1 MSTLR
6 HIETVPFRLPLKSA
20 LRWGAASSLKSVEH
34 TLIKVTLEDGT
45 EDGVAG
51 LSEALSR
58 PTIYGETPQSI
69 AGALKYLAEALGG
82 VDIEDEAG
90 IARALGSLAFN
101 HTAKGGLDMALWD
114 ARFKAR
120 GQNLFD
126 GFAGPHTQL
135 KVSYIL
141 GISSLTDMLTEARA
155 VYAQGVRV
163 LKVKV
168 GRDYAKDL
176 ELVRILRGE
185 LPELELYADSNE
197 TLSVE
202 TAPHVLEVM
211 RASGLLW
218 VEEPLPVHLLRA
230 RADLRKLEILPLIA
244 DDSCFTLS
252 ALERELDFD
261 TFDILNIKT
270 ARTGF
275 TESLKMLELV
285 RGAGKSVMVG
295 SQAGSLLS
303 TRFAALL
310 ASRDG
315 VDKSSELSFFLKLEG
330 DIARPNPVLREG
342 ILMLEDLREV
352 ALDDTALESFR
363 SGKVHQ
369 Q

>member
-6 HIETVPFRLPLKSA
+6 HVETVPFRLPLKSA
-20 LRWGAASSLKSVEH
+20 LRWGAASSLTHAEH
-34 TLIKVTLEDGT
+34 TLIRVTLEDGT
-45 EDGVAG
+45 VG

-58 PTIYGETPQSI
+58 PTIYGETPPSI
-69 AGALKYLAEALGG
+69 AGAVNYVAGALEG

-90 IARALGSLAFN
+90 IARAFKTLAFN

-120 GQNLFD
+120 GQNLFE
-126 GFAGPHTQL
+126 GFKGPNTQL

-141 GISSLTDMLTEARA
+141 GISSLTDMLEEARA

-168 GRDYAKDL
+168 GRDYNKDL
-176 ELVRILRGE
+176 ELVRILRSE
-185 LPELELYADSNE
+185 LPKLELYADSNE

-202 TAPHVLEVM
+202 SAPRVLEAM
-211 RASGLLW
+211 RSAGLLW

-230 RADLRKLEILPLIA
+230 RADLRKLEILPLVA
-244 DDSCFTLS
+244 DDSCFTLNS
-252 ALERELDFD
+252 LERELDFD

-275 TESLKMLELV
+275 TESLKMLELAK
-285 RGAGKSVMVG
+285 GAGKSVMVG

-310 ASRDG
+310 ASREG
-315 VDKSSELSFFLKLEG
+315 VDKPSELSFFLKLGG
-330 DIARPNPVLREG
+330 DIARPNPVLEEG
-342 ILMLEDLREV
+342 ILRLEDLREV
-352 ALDDTALESFR
+352 ALDDTALERFR
-363 SGKVHQ
+363 SGKGRPQ
-369 Q
+369 

>member
-1 MSTLR
+1 MPHIRTL
-6 HIETVPFRLPLKSA
+6 ETVAFRLPLKSA
-20 LRWGAASSLKSVEH
+20 LRWGASSSLTHAEH
-34 TLIKVTLEDGT
+34 TLIRVTLEDGT
-45 EDGVAG
+45 FG

-69 AGALKYLAEALGG
+69 AGAVNYLAGALEG
-82 VDIEDEAG
+82 VDIEDEEG
-90 IARALGSLAFN
+90 IARAFKTLAFN

-126 GFAGPHTQL
+126 DFAGPNTQL

-141 GISSLTDMLTEARA
+141 GISSLEDMLTEARA

-176 ELVRILRGE
+176 ELVRILRAE

-197 TLSVE
+197 TLGVE
-202 TAPHVLEVM
+202 SAPRVLEAM
-211 RASGLLW
+211 QSAGLRW

-244 DDSCFTLS
+244 DDSCFTLNS
-252 ALERELDFD
+252 LERELDFD
-261 TFDILNIKT
+261 TFDILNLKT

-275 TESLKMLELV
+275 TESLEMLELA
-285 RGAGKSVMVG
+285 RSAGKSVMVG
-295 SQAGSLLS
+295 SQAGSLIS
-303 TRFAALL
+303 TRLAALL
-310 ASRDG
+310 ASREG
-315 VDKSSELSFFLKLEG
+315 VDKPSELSFFLKLEG
-330 DIARPNPVLREG
+330 DIAQPNPVLTEG
-342 ILMLEDLREV
+342 ILTLEDLRGV
-352 ALDDTALESFR
+352 VMDAAALER
-363 SGKVHQ
+363 YRTV
-369 Q
+369 

>member
-20 LRWGAASSLKSVEH
+20 LRWGATSSLTHAEH

-45 EDGVAG
+45 TG

-58 PTIYGETPQSI
+58 PTIYGETPPSI
-69 AGALKYLAEALGG
+69 AGAVNYLAGALGG
-82 VDIEDEAG
+82 VDIEDEVG

-120 GQNLFD
+120 GQNMFD
-126 GFAGPHTQL
+126 DFKGPNRQL

-141 GISSLTDMLTEARA
+141 GISSLSDMLTEART

-168 GRDYAKDL
+168 GRDYTKDL

-185 LPELELYADSNE
+185 LPKLELYADSNE

-202 TAPHVLEVM
+202 NAPRVLEAM
-211 RASGLLW
+211 QSAGLLW
-218 VEEPLPVHLLRA
+218 VEEALPVHLLRA

-244 DDSCFTLS
+244 DDSCFTLN

-261 TFDILNIKT
+261 TFDIFNIKT

-275 TESLKMLELV
+275 TESLKMLELAT
-285 RGAGKSVMVG
+285 GAGKSVMVG
-295 SQAGSLLS
+295 SQAAGLLS

-310 ASRDG
+310 ASQAG
-315 VDKSSELSFFLKLEG
+315 VDKPSELSFFLKLEG
-330 DIARPNPVLREG
+330 DICAPNPVLKDG
-342 ILMLEDLREV
+342 ILTLEDLREV
-352 ALDDTALESFR
+352 VLDETALER
-363 SGKVHQ
+363 YRTV
-369 Q
+369 

>member
-1 MSTLR
+1 MPHIRTL
-6 HIETVPFRLPLKSA
+6 ETVPFRLPLNNT
-20 LRWGAASSLKSVEH
+20 LRWGAASSLTHAEH

-45 EDGVAG
+45 FG

-69 AGALKYLAEALGG
+69 AGAVKYLAGALGG
-82 VDIEDEAG
+82 VDIEDEDA

-120 GQNLFD
+120 GQSLFD
-126 GFAGPHTQL
+126 DFKGPNKQL

-141 GISSLTDMLTEARA
+141 GISSLSDMLLEARA

-176 ELVRILRGE
+176 ELVRILRTE

-202 TAPHVLEVM
+202 TAPRVLETM
-211 RASGLLW
+211 REAGLLW
-218 VEEPLPVHLLRA
+218 VEEALPVHLLRA

-244 DDSCFTLS
+244 DDSCFTLN

-261 TFDILNIKT
+261 TFDILNLKT

-275 TESLKMLELV
+275 TESLKMLELA
-285 RGAGKSVMVG
+285 RSAGKSVMVG

-310 ASRDG
+310 ASREG
-315 VDKSSELSFFLKLEG
+315 VDKPSELSFFLKLEC
-330 DIARPNPVLREG
+330 DICTPNPVLREG
-342 ILMLEDLREV
+342 ILTLEDLREV
-352 ALDDTALESFR
+352 ALDDAALER
-363 SGKVHQ
+363 YRTA
-369 Q
+369 